1 MNLVSI
7 TLIQCSIIFSFWI
20 KTLDIVCEMFEEQ
33 KIPYLRLDGNVPYA
47 RRKDIISEFQQSNE
61 GMILLMTLGIGAV
74 G

>member
-1 MNLVSI
+1 
-7 TLIQCSIIFSFWI
+7 
-20 KTLDIVCEMFEEQ
+20 MFEEQ